1 MRRWRLEVEADPS
14 AARIVRRTFEAW
26 LASMDCGE
34 DDWLDAR
41 LALSELVT
49 IAIRETVEPIDV
61 TATLDHR
68 VLVAVEHYPLLADGA
83 SHRYERLSLMFDTS
97 AVAVTSETI
106 GVVHRAQITVEC

>member
-1 MRRWRLEVEADPS
+1 MRRWRLEVDADPS

-49 IAIRETVEPIDV
+49 IAIRETVEPIVV
-61 TATLDHR
+61 TATHDSR
-68 VLVAVEHYPLLADGA
+68 VLVAVEHCPLLTDGA
-83 SHRYERLSLMFDTS
+83 SSRYERLRLMFETS
-97 AVAVTSETI
+97 GVGVTSFRDGT
-106 GVVHRAQITVEC
+106 VHRAHLTVEC

>member
-1 MRRWRLEVEADPS
+1 MRRWRLEVEADPF

-49 IAIRETVEPIDV
+49 IAIRETVEPIVV
-61 TATLDHR
+61 TATHEIVFSSQSSITRCSPTAL
-68 VLVAVEHYPLLADGA
+68 PTG
-83 SHRYERLSLMFDTS
+83 TS
-97 AVAVTSETI
+97 
-106 GVVHRAQITVEC
+106 G